1 VVTAGKGDYEERGA
15 MDEQQA
21 QKVNEAA
28 QKFAEAL
35 AESYRNLSDRS
46 VSAQALNAELTQSFF
61 NAVIG
66 NLYHQAE
73 SNREMDQE
81 LVEQARRGQESAQVL
96 AQESVSA
103 HMDFL
108 DSLFFYYRRSMEEAE
123 RSSIR
128 R

>member
-1 VVTAGKGDYEERGA
+1 

-73 SNREMDQE
+73 NNREMAQE

>member
-73 SNREMDQE
+73 NNREMAQE